1 MWIRIGCNAFFGVF
15 HKNKVS
21 GLCLLRPSRLS
32 SRRSGHFDHRMF
44 GQMDILGLSLY
55 STLGLKYDDFGR
67 VLDPER
73 FIPDP
78 ATNFLEFRIRI
89 QPILFKHIWK

>member
-1 MWIRIGCNAFFGVF
+1 MHSLAFFIKIKFLASVCSDLVDYPAGDPVI
-15 HKNKVS
+15 S
-21 GLCLLRPSRLS
+21 I
-32 SRRSGHFDHRMF
+32 FDHWMF